1 MNTLM
6 IGLLGTCSPLR
17 FTHSRYILNSIKTTS
32 SYYSGT
38 SSKSRNAQ
46 SYPVFNNRDGPPNK
60 SVVRMSTSLD
70 EYRRKA
76 QSILPENADS
86 ETTTAIAFHLM
97 QSELEKEKKLEF
109 QEMELKNE
117 KKLEVQEMELKNE
130 KKMEVLKME
139 LKNEKKL
146 EVLKMELEMKVQKLE
161 SDNKQSQSTAFHSK
175 QLSAVVQRL
184 VVCISVRIVN
194 LFVLILFSRHLPHPF
209 FRFIFFVLCCHT
221 DKLSRAFCEMS

>member
-1 MNTLM
+1 M
-6 IGLLGTCSPLR
+6 LGTCSPLR

-46 SYPVFNNRDGPPNK
+46 SYPVFNNRAGPPNK

-86 ETTTAIAFHLM
+86 ETTTAIAFYLM
-97 QSELEKEKKLEF
+97 QSELEKEKKLEVL
-109 QEMELKNE
+109 EMELKNE
-117 KKLEVQEMELKNE
+117 KKLEVQE
-130 KKMEVLKME
+130 ME

-161 SDNKQSQSTAFHSK
+161 SDNKQRQSTAFHSK